1 MFTKR
6 ITHLFRQMEGKPFVF
21 SDLRNDE
28 PITAKGWNWIKA
40 AGKVR
45 YMTASGEQ
53 NVSLPK
59 TPRAYDR
66 SAMNKIVS
74 EIFLKSFQNRFI
86 HIHMQFIPFIEEHLN
101 SENFTDFFR
110 DDVLPMMTSKHLSE
124 EPSTKIK
131 SENAKFDNLV
141 ASQISPETRAEENRR
156 LDRYAKKQQALFIG
170 KSAATSSKTAK
181 TSQGHVEVKSFFDSL
196 TPMGDNDLQRESG
209 YDIDDDNDDIEDDG
223 EDLFDFGA
231 TLSKR
236 PRRDSDDHMFSR
248 FSEEYSFPPK
258 MESPPP
264 PVIRL
269 APMSVAVAPKIVDAK
284 TQTSGLSVTFDERS
298 FTKGRRRIVSLKLS
312 DEGQLV
318 VEQNESMFTSVS
330 DVSEMLTQVVVFED
344 GKARIDDIPALTTV
358 VNDLHRVKALHN
370 RQLKILGSIPEKIQK
385 TLDKAKQQRA
395 EAHIREREEREA
407 RERAEAEERAR
418 AERERQRQLSALFES
433 EELDI
438 NNDEE

>member
-1 MFTKR
+1 
-6 ITHLFRQMEGKPFVF
+6 
-21 SDLRNDE
+21 
-28 PITAKGWNWIKA
+28 
-40 AGKVR
+40 
-45 YMTASGEQ
+45 
-53 NVSLPK
+53 
-59 TPRAYDR
+59 
-66 SAMNKIVS
+66 
-74 EIFLKSFQNRFI
+74 
-86 HIHMQFIPFIEEHLN
+86 
-101 SENFTDFFR
+101 
-110 DDVLPMMTSKHLSE
+110 
-124 EPSTKIK
+124 
-131 SENAKFDNLV
+131 
-141 ASQISPETRAEENRR
+141 
-156 LDRYAKKQQALFIG
+156 
-170 KSAATSSKTAK
+170 
-181 TSQGHVEVKSFFDSL
+181 
-196 TPMGDNDLQRESG
+196 
-209 YDIDDDNDDIEDDG
+209 
-223 EDLFDFGA
+223 
-231 TLSKR
+231 
-236 PRRDSDDHMFSR
+236 
-248 FSEEYSFPPK
+248 

-358 VNDLHRVKALHN
+358 VNDLHKVKALHN